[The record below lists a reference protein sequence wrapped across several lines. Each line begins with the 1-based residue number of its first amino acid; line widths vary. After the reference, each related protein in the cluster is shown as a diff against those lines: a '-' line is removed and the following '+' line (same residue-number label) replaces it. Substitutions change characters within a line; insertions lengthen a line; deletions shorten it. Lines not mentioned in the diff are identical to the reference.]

1 MSTFEDAFR
10 QLIERHE
17 ALRTAFV
24 VVDGEP
30 VQKIEKEVDFK
41 VKYGRLGQDRL
52 EEKSKRSSS
61 RLLWKKRRF

>member
-1 MSTFEDAFR
+1 M
-10 QLIERHE
+10 
-17 ALRTAFV
+17 

-52 EEKSKRSSS
+52 EEKIKAFIKPFALEKSAAFKSGSIKSEWR
-61 RLLWKKRRF
+61 